1 VGLEVGSFEG
11 FELCVAV
18 HEANGDKKGRE
29 RSIGLVRFRERSQ
42 RREQYIKHSPVTP
55 LDFQYLLCSGF
66 HLQKTPACIRTGSYL
81 GC

>member
-1 VGLEVGSFEG
+1 MGLEVGSFEG

-42 RREQYIKHSPVTP
+42 RREQ
-55 LDFQYLLCSGF
+55 
-66 HLQKTPACIRTGSYL
+66 
-81 GC
+81 